1 MCGIAA
7 IVSFSGPR
15 CLSHVTRMVDVVS
28 HRGPDDKG
36 LKYMGLG
43 EADQPAGSTGASAAR
58 GGLGPMHE
66 NSVVPEDSMVAL
78 GHRRLSIFDLSAAGR
93 QPMTLGDTG
102 LWIVYNGA
110 VYNFLELRD
119 RLAGMGYEFRS
130 QTDTEVIL
138 AAYDAWGE
146 SCLEKF
152 NGMWAFV
159 LIDTKSGVVFAARD
173 RFGIKPLYVYESSG
187 RYLAFAS
194 EIKQFTV
201 LPEWKARLC
210 PQRGYDFLAH
220 GLFDH
225 TRQTLF
231 QGVNQ
236 LRGGESLMVSLKTPH
251 RRDINVWYSLPEAE
265 KPVSASLAEASERF
279 RDLLVDAVRL
289 RLRSDVPVGSCL
301 SGGLDSSTIVCIANR
316 ILNSRGVSGLQE
328 TFSSCFDSA
337 RYDERQYIQAVAR
350 QIGVQPN
357 YTFPT
362 LSGLFSDLDDLIW
375 HHDEPFG
382 GTSIYAQWCVFRLT
396 QARGVKVML
405 DGQGADEQLAGYHG
419 FHGSHL
425 SALLVKGHIAR
436 LVREIR
442 WLRQRHGYDLGYAI
456 RGLAGV
462 LLPGRL
468 RQAAFRLKGLAGK
481 GIAPPWLNVAALKK
495 AGVRLEDLVLNLGA
509 IGVGVKQV
517 SMSQLRTSCLS
528 MLLHHEDRNAM
539 AYGVESRVPFLDY
552 RLVEFVIPLPDEY
565 KIWEGESKVIL
576 RRATNGLIPE
586 VVRRR
591 QDKMGFVTPEE
602 IWVRQE
608 GTSEFRR
615 EIESAVAAAPAWFN
629 SNAMIGWF
637 EAVVSGKRPFKFNL
651 WRVVCFGRWIKRF
664 NVQLD

>member
-15 CLSHVTRMVDVVS
+15 CLTHVARMVDAVS
-28 HRGPDDKG
+28 HRGPDDEG
-36 LKYMGLG
+36 LKYLGLG
-43 EADQPAGSTGASAAR
+43 EAGQPAGLSSAFAAR
-58 GGLGPMHE
+58 GSLGPMPE
-66 NSVVPEDSMVAL
+66 NSTVPEDCMIAL

-119 RLAGMGYEFRS
+119 RLMGMGYEFRS

-159 LIDTKSGVVFAARD
+159 LIDTKSGIVFASRD
-173 RFGIKPLYVYESSG
+173 RFGIKSLYVYECPG

-194 EIKQFTV
+194 EIKQFTM

-225 TRQTLF
+225 TRETLF
-231 QGVNQ
+231 QRVNQ
-236 LRGGESLMVSLKTPH
+236 LRGGESLMITLNTPH
-251 RRDINVWYSLPEAE
+251 RRDIKVWYSLPETT
-265 KPVSASLAEASERF
+265 KPVSISLTEASERF
-279 RDLLVDAVRL
+279 MDLLIDAVRL

-316 ILNSRGVSGLQE
+316 ILKSRGASGLQE
-328 TFSSCFDSA
+328 TFSSCFDLA
-337 RYDERQYIQAVAR
+337 RYDERPYVQAVAR
-350 QIGVQPN
+350 RIGVEPN

-362 LSGLFSDLDDLIW
+362 LSGLFNDLDDLLW
-375 HHDEPFG
+375 YHDEPFG
-382 GTSIYAQWCVFRLT
+382 STSIYAQWCVFRLT

-419 FHGSHL
+419 FHGPHL
-425 SALLVKGHIAR
+425 SALLVNGRIGRLAR
-436 LVREIR
+436 EVRL
-442 WLRQRHGYDLGYAI
+442 LRQRHGYNLGYAI
-456 RGLAGV
+456 KGLAGV
-462 LLPGRL
+462 LLLGRL
-468 RQAAFRLKGLAGK
+468 RRAAFRLKGLPGK
-481 GIAPPWLNVAALKK
+481 GIAPPWLSIMALKK
-495 AGVRLEDLVLNLGA
+495 AGVRLEDLALDLGA
-509 IGVGVKQV
+509 IAVGVKRV

-539 AYGVESRVPFLDY
+539 AHGVESRVPFLDY
-552 RLVEFVIPLPDEY
+552 RLVEFVISLPDEY
-565 KIWEGESKVIL
+565 KLWDGESKVVL
-576 RRATNGLIPE
+576 RRATNGLLPE

-602 IWVRQE
+602 IWIRQA
-608 GTSEFRR
+608 GTAEFRR
-615 EIESAVAAAPAWFN
+615 EIESAVEAAPTWFN
-629 SNAMIGWF
+629 GKVMLGWF
-637 EAVVSGKRPFKFNL
+637 DAVVSGKRPFKFDL
-651 WRVVCFGRWIKRF
+651 WRVVCFGRWIRRF
-664 NVQLD
+664 NVQFD